1 MGTPFWM
8 APEVIRGSGYTNK
21 VDIWSLGITAL
32 EMADGEPPHF
42 HDAPLKVRKMKNLYD
57 IGIIVNSYKSF
68 THFK

>member
-42 HDAPLKVRKMKNLYD
+42 HDAPLKV
-57 IGIIVNSYKSF
+57 
-68 THFK
+68 

>member
-1 MGTPFWM
+1 M
-8 APEVIRGSGYTNK
+8 APEVIRGNGYTNK

-42 HDAPLKVRKMKNLYD
+42 HDAPLKVRKMNNLYD

>member
-1 MGTPFWM
+1 M
-8 APEVIRGSGYTNK
+8 APEVIRGNGYTNK

-32 EMADGEPPHF
+32 EMADGEPTHF

>member
-1 MGTPFWM
+1 M
-8 APEVIRGSGYTNK
+8 APEVIRGNGYTNK